1 MGYRFDGRVAIVTG
15 AGRGIGR
22 AYARLLG
29 GLGASVVVND
39 LGGSTEGIGADPEP
53 AQRVAEEIRVAGG
66 TAIADASDVAD
77 VAGGEALVGAA
88 VAEFGRVDIVINNAG
103 TVRWGGLPEV
113 ELDNIE
119 AHLAVHT
126 KGSFNVIRAAWPH
139 MLEQNYGRVV
149 VTGSSGMFGLPD
161 NLGYA
166 TAKAA
171 LLGMAKSLSVSAS
184 RHDIKINVI
193 APSAFTRMATR
204 QPSGPAPVS
213 TGARQALAP
222 EPMGARQ
229 ALAAEPMGA
238 RQALAPSNMAPE
250 LVAPMAAFL
259 AHETCPVSGEVYLAG
274 AGRFARV
281 FIAANDGYLHPD
293 GQPPTIDDVA
303 ANWERIN
310 DEAGYYVPS
319 SLMDWA
325 GRYLAHRS

>member
-1 MGYRFDGRVAIVTG
+1 MGYRFDGRVAVVTG

-22 AYARLLG
+22 AYAHLLG
-29 GLGASVVVND
+29 ALGAKVVVND
-39 LGGSTEGIGADPEP
+39 LGGSTEGVGADPGP
-53 AQRVAEEIRVAGG
+53 AQQVAGEIRDAGG
-66 TAIADASDVAD
+66 TAIPNAAD
-77 VAGGEALVGAA
+77 VSDIAGGEALVGEAL
-88 VAEFGRVDIVINNAG
+88 AEFGRVDIVINNAG

-113 ELDNIE
+113 DLDNIE

-139 MLEQNYGRVV
+139 LLEQNYGRIV

-171 LLGMAKSLSVSAS
+171 LLGMAKSLSVSAG
-184 RHDIKINVI
+184 RHNVKINVI
-193 APSAFTRMATR
+193 APSAYTRMASR
-204 QPSGPAPVS
+204 QPGGPVPV
-213 TGARQALAP
+213 QM
-222 EPMGARQ
+222 E
-229 ALAAEPMGA
+229 
-238 RQALAPSNMAPE
+238 PE

-259 AHETCPVSGEVYLAG
+259 AHEACPVSGEVYLAG
-274 AGRFARV
+274 AGRFARIFV
-281 FIAANDGYLHPD
+281 AANDGYLHP
-293 GQPPTIDDVA
+293 GATAPTIDDVA
-303 ANWERIN
+303 RNWETIN

>member
-29 GLGASVVVND
+29 ELGAKVVVND
-39 LGGSTEGIGADPEP
+39 LGGSTDGVGTDPLP
-53 AQRVAEEIRVAGG
+53 AQQVADEIRDAGG
-66 TAIADASDVAD
+66 TAIPNVAD
-77 VAGGEALVGAA
+77 VSSIAGGEALVGEAL
-88 VAEFGRVDIVINNAG
+88 AEFGRVDIVINNAG

-113 ELDNIE
+113 DLANIE

-139 MLEQNYGRVV
+139 LLERDYGRVV

-171 LLGMAKSLSVSAS
+171 LLGMAKSLSVSAGQ
-184 RHDIKINVI
+184 HDIKINVI
-193 APSAFTRMATR
+193 APNAFTRMASR
-204 QPSGPAPVS
+204 QRGPVPA
-213 TGARQALAP
+213 QM
-222 EPMGARQ
+222 E
-229 ALAAEPMGA
+229 
-238 RQALAPSNMAPE
+238 PE

-259 AHETCPVSGEVYLAG
+259 AHEACPVSGEVYLAG
-274 AGRFARV
+274 AGRFARIFV
-281 FIAANDGYLHPD
+281 AATDGYLHPD
-293 GQPPTIDDVA
+293 AATPSIDDVA
-303 ANWERIN
+303 KNWETIN

-325 GRYLAHRS
+325 GHYLAHRS